1 MPNRPR
7 LRLHRLQAL
16 HDVKIKNLAKAIA
29 KKTSIDARV
38 KRLQD
43 SVEYYREAIAKERRN
58 NLREGK
64 KKRKRSS
71 SESDTS
77 DEAAGQML
85 AIEDKPHARA
95 MEWAPGGISCA

>member
-1 MPNRPR
+1 MAENTR
-7 LRLHRLQAL
+7 
-16 HDVKIKNLAKAIA
+16 
-29 KKTSIDARV
+29 IDARV

-43 SVEYYREAIAKERRN
+43 SVEDYRKAIAKERRN
-58 NLREGK
+58 NLREGE

-95 MEWAPGGISCA
+95 MELAPERISWAELEIEGNK